1 MGKRLYEERVNRV
14 YYLYLYK
21 TGPANARVIQGLSLI
36 HI

>member
-21 TGPANARVIQGLSLI
+21 TGQCKGDTGPGG
-36 HI
+36 